1 MYLSTAPEVSQDAVW
16 AVYVPRHGA
25 REEEVRPSGLEHP
38 LRVQRVG
45 PPYQYEADAGKRVC
59 FYLQFKPSL
68 FLWMDCINGHVQFRM
83 MMYYDI
89 LV

>member
-1 MYLSTAPEVSQDAVW
+1 
-16 AVYVPRHGA
+16 
-25 REEEVRPSGLEHP
+25 
-38 LRVQRVG
+38 
-45 PPYQYEADAGKRVC
+45 
-59 FYLQFKPSL
+59 L